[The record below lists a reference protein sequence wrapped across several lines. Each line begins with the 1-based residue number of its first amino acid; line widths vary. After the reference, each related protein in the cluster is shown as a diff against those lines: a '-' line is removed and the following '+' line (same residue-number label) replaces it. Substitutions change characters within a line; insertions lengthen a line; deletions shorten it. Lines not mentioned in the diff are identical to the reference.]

1 MRRRLFSLVVAGDP
15 GQARTTIRSSVEDVL
30 KSCVSLV
37 KNPTTF
43 KHFLPES
50 FEVLGGS
57 ELLTASSRIPSL
69 DGICE
74 RDRIL
79 RSLDGLP
86 QLQRVGNVTSH
97 RFEEIINGRLYEI
110 EVSAVQ
116 SDRWRAYL
124 VSLNGG
130 TTALMPFYGSTPLEA
145 AELLIGW
152 LTRAHRVTSNS
163 V

>member
-1 MRRRLFSLVVAGDP
+1 MP
-15 GQARTTIRSSVEDVL
+15 Q
-30 KSCVSLV
+30 
-37 KNPTTF
+37 
-43 KHFLPES
+43 S

-57 ELLTASSRIPSL
+57 ELLTASSRVPSL

-130 TTALMPFYGSTPLEA
+130 TRALMPFYGNTPVEA